1 MSLGNTALIEM
12 MCDVC
17 ELEKATVM
25 CGDCAGSYCDDCD
38 GDVHQ
43 GSKATHKRESL
54 GSQKK
59 DTSKDENEIMKVK
72 GNPNPKAEAEKHKTE
87 EARSELKSK
96 KEYSSDIQVKQE
108 VKSEAKGEPKS
119 ESKKTEPKSEQK
131 SEPKPEPKSEPKAN
145 TKSEGF
151 NHGLSDSDDDFKV
164 QSAKDPV
171 GKTKADTSTKD
182 EVGGEDQ
189 ESGASA
195 KNASNDIVN
204 DARL

>member
-59 DTSKDENEIMKVK
+59 VNVFSYSQQHLNAFGRIQARMK
-72 GNPNPKAEAEKHKTE
+72 T
-87 EARSELKSK
+87 R
-96 KEYSSDIQVKQE
+96 
-108 VKSEAKGEPKS
+108 
-119 ESKKTEPKSEQK
+119 
-131 SEPKPEPKSEPKAN
+131 
-145 TKSEGF
+145 
-151 NHGLSDSDDDFKV
+151 
-164 QSAKDPV
+164 
-171 GKTKADTSTKD
+171 
-182 EVGGEDQ
+182 
-189 ESGASA
+189 
-195 KNASNDIVN
+195 
-204 DARL
+204 